1 MALTEHEIPAP
12 TIPEA
17 VTPLK
22 GLEPV
27 YSHREALERIHAWL
41 VCHPIATAE
50 DMARSFPEMERIA
63 SEALVHE

>member
-1 MALTEHEIPAP
+1 MDKENPAP
-12 TIPEA
+12 TPDFQA
-17 VTPLK
+17 TALN